1 MQDDQIAFRL
11 LALYQKLRRATDP
24 QVRETLKG
32 NIDVLLAELER
43 QHRLRAQQILAE
55 PKPNQPRSRR

>member
-1 MQDDQIAFRL
+1 MSDDQAAFRL

-32 NIDVLLAELER
+32 NIDKLLDELDRGHGVPGTIPPSAAQER
-43 QHRLRAQQILAE
+43 
-55 PKPNQPRSRR
+55 RRWGS